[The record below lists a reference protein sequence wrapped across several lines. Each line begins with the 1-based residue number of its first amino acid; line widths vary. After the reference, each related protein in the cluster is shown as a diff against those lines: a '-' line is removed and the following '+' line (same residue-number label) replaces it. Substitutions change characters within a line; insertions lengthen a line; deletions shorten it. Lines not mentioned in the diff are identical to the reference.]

1 MSAKEK
7 KMTKAADAS
16 SKPEEQ
22 IANRLIKEL
31 DRVHVR
37 TPRF

>member
-1 MSAKEK
+1 MSEKEK

-16 SKPEEQ
+16 KPGEATADRI
-22 IANRLIKEL
+22 IAEL

-37 TPRF
+37 TARY